1 MSIVL
6 TCVTDELL
14 SIFDSAT
21 RVAVLTGVGVSSLPI
36 AAKQPGVRLV
46 EVNPE
51 QTDISLMCEV
61 TLLGKAAE
69 ILPQFLKERG

>member
-21 RVAVLTGVGVSSLPI
+21 RVAALTGVGVSSLPI
-36 AAKQPGVRLV
+36 AAKQPGPRLI

-51 QTDISLMCEV
+51 QTNISLMCDV
-61 TLLGKAAE
+61 TLLGNARE
-69 ILPQFLKERG
+69 ILPQFIKERG